1 MFRYVLKRFLYSLA
15 LLVILSMFIYLIF
28 HLLPID
34 PARISCGQHCSPQT
48 VAGNRHRLGLDIPLW
63 QQWWDFIRGLFVGRT
78 YGDGT
83 ATFTCPAP
91 ALGFSFPNNACVTSL
106 IAQAFPVTLSLA
118 LGSFVLWMALGISF
132 GMAAARWRGTWV
144 DRLANAFVLTASALP
159 PFLVGLL
166 IYIFA
171 FSVHL
176 VDPISQGLW
185 VSPFADPVGFFK
197 NFVFAWITLALAS
210 AAIYTRLTRGNIIET
225 SGEDFIRTAR
235 AKGVKERRILIKHN
249 LRTSLA
255 PIVSQAGLDFGALL
269 GGAVFT
275 ETIFQLPG
283 LGRLGL
289 KAVLQDFD
297 LPVIVGTTLFA
308 AAMIIAFNFLVDISY
323 SFIDPR
329 IRNK

>member
-1 MFRYVLKRFLYSLA
+1 M
-15 LLVILSMFIYLIF
+15 LSMVVYLIF
-28 HLLPID
+28 HLLPVD
-34 PARISCGQHCSPQT
+34 PARIACGVHCSPIT
-48 VAGNRHRLGLDIPLW
+48 VAGNRHKLGLDMPLW
-63 QQWWDFIRGLFVGRT
+63 QQWWDFFRGLFVGRT

-83 ATFTCPAP
+83 AAFTCPAP
-91 ALGFSFPNNACVTSL
+91 ALGYSWPNSSCVTTL
-106 IAQAFPVTLSLA
+106 IASAFPVTLSLA
-118 LGSFVLWMALGISF
+118 VGSFVLWMVLGVSF
-132 GMAAARWRGTWV
+132 GIAAARWRGTWI
-144 DRLANAFVLTASALP
+144 DRLANGFVLTASALP

-171 FSVHL
+171 FL
-176 VDPISQGLW
+176 NNWIDPISQGLW
-185 VSPFADPVGFFK
+185 VSPFIDPWGWFK
-197 NFVFAWITLALAS
+197 NFVFAWITLALYS

-235 AKGVKERRILIKHN
+235 AKGLLERTVLVKHN
-249 LRTSLA
+249 LRTALA
-255 PIVSQAGLDFGALL
+255 PLISQASLDFAALL
-269 GGAVFT
+269 GGAIFT

-308 AAMIIAFNFLVDISY
+308 AFVVIMFNFFVDISY
-323 SFIDPR
+323 SLIDPR

>member
-1 MFRYVLKRFLYSLA
+1 M
-15 LLVILSMFIYLIF
+15 LSMVVYVIF
-28 HLLPID
+28 HFLPVD
-34 PARISCGQHCSPQT
+34 PARIACGVHCTPTSI
-48 VAGNRHRLGLDIPLW
+48 AGNRQKLGLNMPLW
-63 QQWWDFIRGLFVGRT
+63 QQWWEFFRGIFMGRT

-91 ALGFSFPNNACVTSL
+91 ALGYSWPNSACVTSL
-106 IAQAFPVTLSLA
+106 IASAFPVTLSLA
-118 LGSFVLWMALGISF
+118 IGSFILWMLLGISF
-132 GMAAARWRGTWV
+132 GIAAARWRGTWV
-144 DRLANAFVLTASALP
+144 DRLANGFVLTASALP

-166 IYIFA
+166 IYLFA
-171 FSVHL
+171 L
-176 VDPISQGLW
+176 LNNWIDPINQGLW
-185 VSPFADPVGFFK
+185 VSPFTDLWGWFK
-197 NFVFAWITLALAS
+197 NFIFAWITLALYS

-235 AKGVKERRILIKHN
+235 AKGLKERTVLVKHN
-249 LRTSLA
+249 LRTALA
-255 PIVSQAGLDFGALL
+255 PLISQASLDFAALL
-269 GGAVFT
+269 GGAIFT

-308 AAMIIAFNFLVDISY
+308 AFVVIMFNFFVDISY
-323 SFIDPR
+323 SLIDPR

>member
-1 MFRYVLKRFLYSLA
+1 MLKYVLRRITIA
-15 LLVILSMFIYLIF
+15 IIILTLISATVFIIFNYLPF
-28 HLLPID
+28 D
-34 PARISCGQHCSPQT
+34 PARLACGKHCTPE
-48 VAGNRHRLGLDIPLW
+48 VIEGNRHRLGLDLPLW
-63 QQWWDFIRGLFVGRT
+63 QQWWDFFRGLFIGRT

-118 LGSFVLWMALGISF
+118 IGSFILWMTLGISF

-171 FSVHL
+171 FSMHF

-185 VSPFADPVGFFK
+185 VSPFSDPVGFFK
-197 NFVFAWITLALAS
+197 NFIFAWITLALAS

-235 AKGVKERRILIKHN
+235 AKGVKERRILVKHN

-308 AAMIIAFNFLVDISY
+308 AALIIVFNFLVDISY

>member
-1 MFRYVLKRFLYSLA
+1 MFRYVLKRLIYSVV
-15 LLVILSMFIYLIF
+15 LLVLLSMVIYIIF
-28 HLLPID
+28 YFLPFD
-34 PARISCGQHCSPQT
+34 PARISCGQHCSVQT
-48 VAGNRHRLGLDIPLW
+48 VNANRHRLGLDMPLW
-63 QQWWDFIRGLFVGRT
+63 QQWWDFIRGLFLGRT

-83 ATFTCPAP
+83 AAFSCPAP
-91 ALGFSFPNNACVTSL
+91 ALGFSFPNSACVTSL

-118 LGSFVLWMALGISF
+118 LGSFVLWMILGISF

-144 DRLANAFVLTASALP
+144 DRLANTFVLTASALP

-166 IYIFA
+166 IYLFA
-171 FSVHL
+171 LSAHFI
-176 VDPISQGLW
+176 DPINQGLW
-185 VSPFADPVGFFK
+185 ISPFSDPIGFVK
-197 NFVFAWITLALAS
+197 NFYLAWITLMLAS

-225 SGEDFIRTAR
+225 SSEDFIRTAR
-235 AKGVKERRILIKHN
+235 AKGVKEHRILIKHN

-269 GGAVFT
+269 GGAIFT
-275 ETIFQLPG
+275 EQIFQLPG
-283 LGRLGL
+283 LGRLGI

-308 AAMIIAFNFLVDISY
+308 AAMIIAFNFFVDISY

-329 IRNK
+329 IRKK